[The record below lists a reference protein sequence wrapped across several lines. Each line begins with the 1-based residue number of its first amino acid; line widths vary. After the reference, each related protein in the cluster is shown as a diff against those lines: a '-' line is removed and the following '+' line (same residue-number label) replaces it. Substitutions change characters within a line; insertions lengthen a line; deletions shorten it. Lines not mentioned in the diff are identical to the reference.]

1 MKTSIR
7 FVCLFF
13 VVLMPYNVFSAP
25 QQKERDYSR
34 IVNLVSPIRVLPA
47 KAKNTHIAGIDLST
61 YGFATIHGYAI
72 ASQTFT
78 LFVLGFTAA
87 DELLLGAVNLSDRT
101 FSVVTRLG
109 ADEAKKVWKW
119 DLSFAL
125 CFLDHSYSHE
135 RLRYVFFTYTVGAD
149 HDHIRFMKEQTE
161 TSLKVFRMENDET
174 LTFTQVAFAKIGE
187 VDALFTSTPDAQ
199 YTYVKNSSSPDATSF
214 EPGIRIVPRLLL
226 ADVNHDTYMDIV
238 LWRKTYIATRRD
250 AEEPPEQEEG
260 FKGFTLDHEE
270 ILVMFF
276 DWETITFSDPIKM
289 PTESLNKEHLWRL
302 LFPSDWFH
310 FFEDWVEYSS
320 E

>member
-1 MKTSIR
+1 
-7 FVCLFF
+7 
-13 VVLMPYNVFSAP
+13 VFGIP
-25 QQKERDYSR
+25 DQTEQDYFR
-34 IVNLVSPIRVLPA
+34 MVNLVKAIRVHPGEV
-47 KAKNTHIAGIDLST
+47 KNTRIAGIDLSE
-61 YGFATIHGYAI
+61 YGYIEIHRYVL

-78 LFVLGFTAA
+78 LFVLGLTDAGEFR
-87 DELLLGAVNLSDRT
+87 LGAVDLTTRT
-101 FSVVTRLG
+101 FSIVTQFEANELKNIRKRDLG
-109 ADEAKKVWKW
+109 
-119 DLSFAL
+119 FAL
-125 CFLDHSYSHE
+125 CFLDHFFSHE
-135 RLRYVFFTYTVGAD
+135 RLRYVFLTYTVDPDLSDPWRATN
-149 HDHIRFMKEQTE
+149 EQTE
-161 TSLKVFRMENDET
+161 TYLKVFRMENDET
-174 LTFTQVAFAKIGE
+174 FTYIQVISAKIGE
-187 VDALFTSTPDAQ
+187 TDIVRATTPEAQ
-199 YTYVKNSSSPDATSF
+199 YTYIKNPSSPDVIPF

-238 LWRKTYIATRRD
+238 LWRKTYVAKRRD

-310 FFEDWVEYSS
+310 FFEDWMESSS